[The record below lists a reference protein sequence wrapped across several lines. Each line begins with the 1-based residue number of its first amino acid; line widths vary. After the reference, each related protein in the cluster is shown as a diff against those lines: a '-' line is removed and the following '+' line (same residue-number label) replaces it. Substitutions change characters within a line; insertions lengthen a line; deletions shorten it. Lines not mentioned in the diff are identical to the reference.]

1 MKDKRSLH
9 LKVQELCDC
18 YATSDPLR
26 EMSLVGKEADKQE
39 GALKWLALVV
49 LHGINNNAKE
59 VTLSKDQAGAY
70 KVVGKYRKTEL
81 PSPGAEVGASV
92 AEAVKGVAHI
102 EENKG
107 KMPLAVGIR
116 DSSIEVEIE
125 VVKEDGEEYVTVR
138 FPKTR

>member
-18 YATSDPLR
+18 YATTDPLR

-39 GALKWLALVV
+39 GALKWLALTV

-59 VTLSKDQAGAY
+59 VTLTRGKDGAY
-70 KVVGKYRKTEL
+70 KAVGKYRKTEL
-81 PSPGAEVGASV
+81 PSPGAEVGASIV
-92 AEAVKGVAHI
+92 EAVKGVAHI
-102 EENKG
+102 EGTKG
-107 KMPLAVGIR
+107 KTPLAVGIR

-125 VVKEDGEEYVTVR
+125 VDEAGGEECVTVR
-138 FPKTR
+138 FPETR